1 MEKQEILERGRKIK
15 AALEQ
20 QGGYW
25 AFAPD
30 QAMQIGPE
38 PFVLT
43 QEQIVAAGEHG
54 KTVHEFWRQSLQV
67 QLASLRGDLPSWIA
81 ESVEGPLTQVQHNW
95 QRRVCLWRNKTLPQL
110 ARLDCTSLW
119 FPVEIQER
127 LGFLGGCASWHLAN
141 DQVGYPKGLDPVAG
155 GDIPSQ
161 LSSAFTVLAGKFCP
175 RVLLIS
181 PAGYLSEQEF
191 FKIQLKAHGVSAVV
205 ADRDEF
211 LQGIGLSFGQGK
223 VMFKGEQI
231 DVIYRRELNAAT
243 LAQTK
248 AGVKVLRA
256 YLDGQVAVEPPLNML
271 YDCKSPM
278 AWVHHPETSGY
289 FSQAVKDLIPSTALL
304 PLDNDQVFRLGS
316 DSLTTNKLL
325 REFSNEKRSFVIK
338 YAGPSIEYGL
348 GGRAVFSLEGSH
360 KQAGGI
366 VDNARDQIKRGHPWI
381 IQSQDHVKYPTWRME
396 GDEIVQEQMYARL
409 LFYYIRGILFA
420 GQANFNKN
428 WKVAGN
434 KTTVFSVICQQYT
447 GGDW

>member
-43 QEQIVAAGEHG
+43 LEQIVAAGEHG
-54 KTVHEFWRQSLQV
+54 QTVSRFWQEVLQV
-67 QLASLRGDLPSWIA
+67 QLASIRGDLPAWI
-81 ESVEGPLTQVQHNW
+81 EQSIEGPLTQVQRDW
-95 QRRVCLWRNKTLPQL
+95 QRKVCLWRNRALPQL

-119 FPVEIQER
+119 FPVEVQER
-127 LGFLGGCASWHLAN
+127 LGFLGGCTSWHMAN
-141 DQVGYPKGLDPVAG
+141 DQAGYPNGLDPVAG
-155 GDIPSQ
+155 GDIPRQ
-161 LSSAFTVLAGKFCP
+161 LAVAFTILAGKSDP

-181 PAGYLSEQEF
+181 PVGYLSEQEF
-191 FKIQLKAHGVSAVV
+191 LKTQLEIHGVFAAV

-211 LQGIGLSFGQGK
+211 LQGVDLSFSQGK
-223 VMFKGEQI
+223 VMFKGQRI
-231 DVIYRRELNAAT
+231 DVIYRRELNSAT
-243 LAQTK
+243 LAQTE
-248 AGVKVLRA
+248 AGLKVLQA

-304 PLDNDQVFRLGS
+304 PLDNDQVFRLGA
-316 DSLTTNKLL
+316 DSLTTNKIL
-325 REFSNEKRSFVIK
+325 RELSNEKRSFVVK

-366 VDNARDQIKRGHPWI
+366 VDNARDQIGQGHSWI
-381 IQSQDHVKYPTWRME
+381 IQPQNHVKYQTWRLE
-396 GDEIVQEQMYARL
+396 GDEVVQEQMYARL

-434 KTTVFSVICQQYT
+434 KTTVMSIICRKE
-447 GGDW
+447 